1 MMGMMGRVKLHE
13 LAKEFSVDVQQL
25 IDVVQRLGI
34 DVKGSMS
41 MLGSEEARAVRE
53 HYAKLRA
60 LSRTGVAGKSPVTEK
75 RVGSTVIR
83 RRASSDKGG
92 ANGNGSGNGGGA
104 IEASERSAPRT
115 SEPEYVGE
123 YPNSTEAL
131 VDVAPMES
139 EAVEEEMQAAEASE
153 MVVEEQAGEPE
164 AEPSAPLSA
173 PQSTGVAPRPIQDVP
188 LRPRRLYPSI
198 IKRVGVEQHLGETIG
213 PKVEKKERPKTVV
226 PAPGTV
232 RPRPLTTPG
241 TATGTGGGIGTAAA
255 GGFRRGV
262 KEIDLGPAPM
272 SDAAKEAAKRRTPG
286 RGEGGKSFRSAD
298 YLKRELIHATKKKKA
313 AARPSMKTQIT
324 KAAAHKRVVV
334 MAETISV
341 AELAF
346 AMGIKASAVVGKL
359 FGMGVTATMNQAVDL
374 DTATLVAQ
382 EYGFEVKQDVF
393 REVSVLNTVDMSP
406 EKLLTRPPV
415 VTIMGHVD
423 HGKTSLL
430 DKIRKANVAGGE
442 AGGITQHVGAYTVQ
456 VPKGSITFVDTPGH
470 EAFTAMRARGA
481 KVTDI
486 VVLVVSVV
494 DGVMPQ
500 TIESLN
506 HAKAASVPIIV
517 ALNKIDLPDSNP
529 DRVKQTL
536 AGQGLNPEE
545 WGGDTIYI
553 PVSAKTGENLDK
565 LLESILLQAEML
577 ELKANY
583 ETPARGV
590 VVESKLD
597 KFRGPVAT
605 LLVQH
610 GKLVPGD
617 LVVVGSVFGKVRAM
631 TDTFGVKLK
640 EAPPSQPVEILG
652 LPEVPST
659 GDDFVVVADE
669 KGAKEVTEAR
679 IAKTRAKASEARPKL
694 SLEQMMAGP
703 GLEKEL
709 RVIMKSDVQGSTEA
723 IREAMSKLPTDKA
736 KVKILH
742 TATGGITESDI
753 MLASASKA
761 VVLGFNVR
769 PDIKAQRLAEAEG
782 VELRTYGIIYDML
795 EDLRRLLEG
804 LLDSTIKERVIG
816 RAEVRE
822 VFTVPKVG
830 TIAGSAVID
839 GKVQRGCYLRLLR
852 ENRVVYEGKITSL
865 RRFKE
870 DVKEVAQ
877 GFECGIGLE
886 NFSDLK
892 NGDQLEAFLKD
903 EIRGVL

>member
-1 MMGMMGRVKLHE
+1 MGMMGRVKLHE
-13 LAKEFSVDVQQL
+13 LAKEFAVDVQQL

-41 MLGSEEARAVRE
+41 LLGSEEARAVRE

-60 LSRTGVAGKSPVTEK
+60 LSRTGTASGKASVTEK
-75 RVGSTVIR
+75 RVGATVIR
-83 RRASSDKGG
+83 RRAASDKTAPPAPAEPARTAPEPEPTPDEAVASSAEETASAGET
-92 ANGNGSGNGGGA
+92 ATSEEMA
-104 IEASERSAPRT
+104 TAADASETAGAETADTEPT
-115 SEPEYVGE
+115 SEAASAAPAATPGE
-123 YPNSTEAL
+123 APSRSTATTPTAARPA
-131 VDVAPMES
+131 AP
-139 EAVEEEMQAAEASE
+139 AAPAK
-153 MVVEEQAGEPE
+153 
-164 AEPSAPLSA
+164 
-173 PQSTGVAPRPIQDVP
+173 
-188 LRPRRLYPSI
+188 PRRLYPSI
-198 IKRVGVEQHLGETIG
+198 IKRVSTDQHLGEVVG
-213 PKVEKKERPKTVV
+213 PKVERKERPKTTT
-226 PAPGTV
+226 PAPGA
-232 RPRPLTTPG
+232 PRPTRPG
-241 TATGTGGGIGTAAA
+241 TAPGTAATGT

-262 KEIDLGPAPM
+262 KEIELGPAAPT
-272 SDAAKEAAKRRTPG
+272 SDSAKEAAKRRGAPG
-286 RGEGGKSFRSAD
+286 RQEGGGSFRSTD
-298 YLKRELIHATKKKKA
+298 YLKRELIHATKKKKTST
-313 AARPSMKTQIT
+313 RPAMKTQIT
-324 KAAAHKRVVV
+324 TAAAHKRVVP
-334 MAETISV
+334 MGETISV
-341 AELAF
+341 SELAQ
-346 AMGIKASAVVGKL
+346 AMGVKAAAVVGKL
-359 FGMGVTATMNQAVDL
+359 FGMGVSATINQSIDV

-393 REVSVLNTVDMSP
+393 REEEVLAPVAMDP
-406 EKLLTRPPV
+406 EKLQARPPV

-430 DKIRKANVAGGE
+430 DKIRKANVAAGE

-486 VVLVVSVV
+486 VILVVSVV

-500 TIESLN
+500 TVESIS
-506 HAKAASVPIIV
+506 HSKAASVPIIV
-517 ALNKIDLPDSNP
+517 ALNKIDLPDANP

-536 AGQGLNPEE
+536 AGHGLTPEE
-545 WGGDTIYI
+545 WGGDTIFI
-553 PVSAKTGENLDK
+553 PVSAKTGQNLDK
-565 LLESILLQAEML
+565 LLEAILLQAEML

-583 ETPARGV
+583 ETAARGV

-597 KFRGPVAT
+597 KFRGAVAT

-610 GKLVPGD
+610 GKLSNGD
-617 LVVVGSVFGKVRAM
+617 LVVCGTVSGKVRAM
-631 TDTFGVKLK
+631 TDTFGKRLT
-640 EAPPSQPVEILG
+640 EALPSQPVEILG
-652 LPEVPST
+652 LPEVPTT
-659 GDDFVVVADE
+659 GDEFVVVADE
-669 KGAKEVTEAR
+669 RVAKEVTEAR
-679 IAKTRAKASEARPKL
+679 LAKVRAKATEVRPKM

-703 GLEKEL
+703 GTEKEL
-709 RVIMKSDVQGSTEA
+709 RVILKSDVQGSTEA
-723 IREAMSKLPTDKA
+723 IREAMSKLPSDKA
-736 KVKILH
+736 KVKVLH
-742 TATGGITESDI
+742 AATGGITESDI

-769 PDIKAQRLAEAEG
+769 PDIKAQKLAEAEG

-822 VFTVPKVG
+822 VFSVPKVG

-839 GKVQRGCYLRLLR
+839 GKVVRGCYLRLLR
-852 ENRVVYEGKITSL
+852 DSRVIYEGRISSL

-870 DVKEVAQ
+870 DVKEVVQ

-886 NFSDLK
+886 NFNDLK
-892 NGDQLEAFLKD
+892 LGDQLEAFLKE